1 MVEWTKT
8 MLMYPKPVNV
18 LVKGLKVVAKCC
30 VFWILFMMTSIVVLN
45 IQMYYIRLR
54 SSNLPLNVMLKTQLV
69 EYGFGRKC
77 FEVGLFIIL

>member
-1 MVEWTKT
+1 MVKWTKT

-45 IQMYYIRLR
+45 TQMYYIRLR
-54 SSNLPLNVMLKTQLV
+54 SSNLPLNVMLKTNWLNMV
-69 EYGFGRKC
+69 LDVNVLKLDF
-77 FEVGLFIIL
+77 L